1 MKNGQLKPGYNIQ
14 AATTDQ
20 YVVDYA
26 IFPNPT
32 DFKTLE
38 PVFGHLKNVFGMR
51 RTHLRGK
58 RGRNRYWHSLYDGFE
73 QIWAKKMDEGPSFI
87 VKNLKRPK
95 KRSRFLKKK
104 ILIVFIHLEV
114 IFSRHF

>member
-1 MKNGQLKPGYNIQ
+1 MHMKEDHMKNGRLKPGYNIQ

-58 RGRNRYWHSLYDGFE
+58 
-73 QIWAKKMDEGPSFI
+73 
-87 VKNLKRPK
+87 
-95 KRSRFLKKK
+95 KRSKP
-104 ILIVFIHLEV
+104 ILA
-114 IFSRHF
+114 

>member
-1 MKNGQLKPGYNIQ
+1 MHMKEDHMKNGQLKPGYNIQ

-32 DFKTLE
+32 DFKILE

-58 RGRNRYWHSLYDGFE
+58 
-73 QIWAKKMDEGPSFI
+73 
-87 VKNLKRPK
+87 
-95 KRSRFLKKK
+95 KRSKPILAFMMVLNKYGQRRWMKDHLLLLK
-104 ILIVFIHLEV
+104 I
-114 IFSRHF
+114 